1 MVSTLV
7 FSITTAGLLFLV
19 LGEWLGLPAP
29 LGLLALQALLA
40 LSFGLMIVLSAT
52 NRLDPFLAERPRAQ
66 AFGRV
71 ARLAILLL
79 AGLAASGGVAFE
91 NPVRAGSLIAGYG
104 LGAIALLPREAGF
117 GVSGGKI
124 LAMGGMLRRL
134 ALAMMCLVLITLWLP
149 LASAGFAA
157 ILQREAEALRG
168 PIILAS
174 VLGVALGG
182 ATGLSRLAR
191 AILLLGLVLAVAPLG
206 AAAFVERAFPLESLQ
221 GTLATMLRDA
231 TTAIPAGQWREGL
244 PDLVAG
250 FALGGLGSALRPAG
264 ERAGQSMLVALL
276 ALMIALAG
284 ALLVM
289 MEVIRLHQIVVMQ
302 IADQPPARWP
312 LFVFDEAILGWLKV
326 CGEAPRD
333 VLDAFRA
340 CRARGYSVSFPI
352 SELRLEP
359 GLIGPA
365 IAASR
370 GLPAVLG
377 AGWLQAAPLIGL
389 VAIGLLMHG
398 AALLISETSLY
409 RRAGEKALRSSR
421 LLLAR
426 FLVLA
431 PMALLFLLP
440 AEAALQERP
449 ALCLMLGS
457 LLLILVARLADLLR
471 AGFRAL
477 QSRKPHALPITPSAE
492 AI

>member
-19 LGEWLGLPAP
+19 LGERLGLPAP

-79 AGLAASGGVAFE
+79 AGLAASGGVALE

-104 LGAIALLPREAGF
+104 LGTIALLPREAGF
-117 GVSGGKI
+117 GVAGGKI

-134 ALAMMCLVLITLWLP
+134 ALAIMSLALITLWLP
-149 LASAGFAA
+149 LASVGFAA

-168 PIILAS
+168 PILLAS

-206 AAAFVERAFPLESLQ
+206 GAAFVERAFPPESLQ
-221 GTLATMLRDA
+221 GTLATMLQEA
-231 TTAIPAGQWREGL
+231 SSAIPSGQWREGL
-244 PDLVAG
+244 PDLLAG
-250 FALGGLGSALRPAG
+250 FVIGGLGSALRPAR
-264 ERAGQSMLVALL
+264 ERVGQSILVALL
-276 ALMIALAG
+276 ALVIALAG
-284 ALLVM
+284 ALFVM
-289 MEVIRLHQIVVMQ
+289 MEVIRLHEVVVTQ
-302 IADQPPARWP
+302 IAGQPPARWP
-312 LFVFDEAILGWLKV
+312 LFAFDEAILGWLKV

-370 GLPAVLG
+370 GLPVVLA
-377 AGWLQAAPLIGL
+377 AGWMLAAPLICL

-449 ALCLMLGS
+449 ALSLMLGT
-457 LLLILVARLADLLR
+457 LLLIIVARLADLLR
-471 AGFRAL
+471 AGVRAL
-477 QSRKPHALPITPSAE
+477 RSREPHALPITPSAE